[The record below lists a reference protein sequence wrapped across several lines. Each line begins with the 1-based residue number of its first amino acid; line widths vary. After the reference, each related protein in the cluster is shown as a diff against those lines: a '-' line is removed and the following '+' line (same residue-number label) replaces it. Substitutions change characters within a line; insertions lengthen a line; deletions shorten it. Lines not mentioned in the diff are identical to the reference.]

1 MNRVI
6 CLTIASLLLTLS
18 TNSLGCSK
26 DGADTSGFRGP
37 DGIATSDAAGN
48 VQGTVATSER
58 AETVTV
64 HTSIV
69 VEEVREAM
77 GTLRELVS
85 QHRGYVQGAD
95 FFDGEDR
102 RAGLVARVPAA
113 ELAAFRKALGD
124 LGDVVSEAEKVDDVT
139 EQQADIGAR
148 LRNARAQEKRL
159 LELLSYQTGSLADVL
174 AVEEELS
181 RVRESIERTE
191 ARQKTLENEIAYASV
206 HVDIRARYV
215 AFWKHPRASIAHAAQ
230 SGLRAAWSFVV
241 GVVVV
246 VAAAGP
252 TAGVIAIMAFI
263 AFLSVRFLFRIRKR
277 LMAAS

>member
-6 CLTIASLLLTLS
+6 WLTIAPLLLTLS

-26 DGADTSGFRGP
+26 DGGDTSW
-37 DGIATSDAAGN
+37 DGIAASDVAGDA
-48 VQGTVATSER
+48 QGTIGTSER

-64 HTSIV
+64 HTSLV

-77 GTLRELVS
+77 DSLRELVS
-85 QHRGYVQGAD
+85 QHRGYVQEAD

-113 ELAAFRKALGD
+113 KLAAFRKALGD
-124 LGDVVSEAEKVDDVT
+124 LGEVVSEAEKVDDVT
-139 EQQADIGAR
+139 EQRADIGAR

-174 AVEEELS
+174 SVEGELA
-181 RVRESIERTE
+181 RVRESIERTAAHQE
-191 ARQKTLENEIAYASV
+191 TLENEIAYASV

-215 AFWKHPRASIAHAAQ
+215 AFWKHPRATIAHAA
-230 SGLRAAWSFVV
+230 SNGVRAAWSFLV

-246 VAAAGP
+246 VVAAGP
-252 TAGVIAIMAFI
+252 TAGVIAVMAFVV
-263 AFLSVRFLFRIRKR
+263 FLSVRFLFRLRKR
-277 LMAAS
+277 VMAAS

>member
-174 AVEEELS
+174 AVEEEIS